1 MRPCLCNIAM
11 AYVLMPQREAAGDES
26 DNQLHARLMS
36 DIAVACVLVPQRT
49 GRTDESDSQVR

>member
-1 MRPCLCNIAM
+1 M